1 MIVKQLFHTLA
12 SVAQNGIWITDSR
25 YETVFACNVARKMME
40 LTHYEDPAPITKYFP
55 DLGATGEEKNTSY
68 PQAHRVTFSM
78 NKTKLIA
85 VNRFPFPINNEDL
98 VLWELTDLEH
108 HNDKWSELKKIDS
121 TNSSLFE
128 DSPIPIWDED
138 FSMIK
143 KRIDTLKS
151 YGVTDIKSFLQNNK
165 QELKWMMEL
174 LVVNGINQAVV
185 DINEAKTKEQVLDYF
200 RTLTT
205 EHSNE
210 YLLTQMEA
218 IAQGKTSCE
227 FDAELITF
235 KGNKRYVHFKWI
247 VVRGCEESY
256 KQVFLTTTDL
266 TERIKEE
273 NIQLQRSNREKETLL
288 KEIHHRVKNNLQ
300 IISSLVRLQAR
311 NEDNEEV
318 KAILDVT
325 LSRILSIANVHELL
339 YKSNELASIDFNGY
353 SNTLL
358 QSLIHSMVNE
368 QIIDYEITTEKI
380 KLPLEIA
387 IPLGLILNELL
398 TNSIKHGFVGRK
410 NGHINI
416 SLSQT
421 GTDYVLKVS
430 DNGVGIPAVK
440 LDGSVDSLG
449 LLLIES
455 LTEQLNGSLDRD
467 SHENGTSYTIQFPI
481 SDSIFDS

>member
-1 MIVKQLFHTLA
+1 MIVNQLFQTIA
-12 SVAQNGIWITDSR
+12 SVSQNGIWITDSR
-25 YETVFACNVARKMME
+25 YQTIFACSLARKMME
-40 LTHYEDPAPITKYFP
+40 LTHYEDPPPITRYFP
-55 DLGATGEEKNTSY
+55 ELNNQGEQKNTSF
-68 PQAHRVTFSM
+68 PQAHRVVFSM

-85 VNRFPFPINNEDL
+85 VNRFPLPLNNEEL
-98 VLWELTDLEH
+98 ILWELTDLEH
-108 HNDKWSELKKIDS
+108 NNDKWSELKKIDS

-151 YGVTDIKSFLQNNK
+151 YGVKDIKEFLQGNK

-185 DINEAKTKEQVLDYF
+185 DINEAKSKEQVLDHF
-200 RTLTT
+200 RSLTT

-218 IAQGKTSCE
+218 IANGKTSCE

-247 VVRGCEESY
+247 VVRGCEETY

-358 QSLIHSMVNE
+358 QSLIDSMVNE
-368 QIIDYEITTEKI
+368 QVIDYEITTERI

-410 NGHINI
+410 NGHIDIN
-416 SLSQT
+416 LSRT
-421 GTDYVLKVS
+421 PTEYILHVAD
-430 DNGVGIPAVK
+430 DGVGIPPQK
-440 LDGSVDSLG
+440 QDGSVDSLG

-455 LTEQLNGSLDRD
+455 LTEQLNGSLERI
-467 SHENGTSYTIQFPI
+467 SNSNGTSYTIGFPI
-481 SDSIFDS
+481 SDNIFD

>member
-1 MIVKQLFHTLA
+1 MIVNQLFSTIA
-12 SVAQNGIWITDSR
+12 SIAQHGIWITDSR
-25 YETVFACNVARKMME
+25 YETVFACKVARKMME
-40 LTHYEDPAPITKYFP
+40 LTHYEDPAPITRYFP
-55 DLGATGEEKNTSY
+55 ELDANGQQKNTSY
-68 PQAHRVTFSM
+68 PQAHRVIFSL
-78 NKTKLIA
+78 NKSKLIA
-85 VNRFPFPINNEDL
+85 LNRFPLPVEGQELI
-98 VLWELTDLEH
+98 LWELTDLEH
-108 HNDKWSELKKIDS
+108 NNDKWSELKKIDS

-151 YGVTDIKSFLQNNK
+151 YGVTDIKAFLEEHK

-185 DINEAKTKEQVLDYF
+185 DINEAKSKEQVLDHF
-200 RTLTT
+200 RSLTT

-210 YLLTQMEA
+210 YLMMQLEA

-247 VVRGCEESY
+247 VVRGCEETY

-311 NEDNEEV
+311 NENNEEV

-358 QSLIHSMVNE
+358 QSLIDSMVSE
-368 QIIDYEITTEKI
+368 QIIDYEITTERI

-410 NGHINI
+410 SGQINI
-416 SLSQT
+416 ALSQS
-421 GTDYVLKVS
+421 DAEYILQVS
-430 DNGVGIPAVK
+430 DNGVGIPAKK
-440 LDGSVDSLG
+440 LDGSTDSLG

-455 LTEQLNGSLDRD
+455 LTEQLNGSLERITD
-467 SHENGTSYTIQFPI
+467 ETGTSYMIQFPV
-481 SDSIFDS
+481 SSNIFD